1 MQNNKIEPGWISN
14 LDQARRERTIELMM
28 DSAKDEGMLGF
39 EEADELKVKEF
50 VADLAAKLNGN
61 GCWLLQ
67 ADAGNDLAYSVV
79 MERWVN
85 PTGAHIAELKK
96 AVVNHKYRGGR
107 LVMQGFSEILKKA
120 KIEGIDQFV
129 IDVREGTRAEKLWR
143 SIGFREYVRISD
155 EGDRPFRDRDR
166 RFRQRDRPFRERDRT
181 DRTVG
186 LALRM
191 TSTTR
196 VMLAGFG
203 RRDDA
208 RAPDEH
214 AHDQGRFTT

>member
-1 MQNNKIEPGWISN
+1 MRISHEAIY
-14 LDQARRERTIELMM
+14 QALYIQGRGALKRELVGCLRTGRALRVPRARAR
-28 DSAKDEGMLGF
+28 AK
-39 EEADELKVKEF
+39 
-50 VADLAAKLNGN
+50 
-61 GCWLLQ
+61 
-67 ADAGNDLAYSVV
+67 
-79 MERWVN
+79 
-85 PTGAHIAELKK
+85 
-96 AVVNHKYRGGR
+96 
-107 LVMQGFSEILKKA
+107 
-120 KIEGIDQFV
+120 
-129 IDVREGTRAEKLWR
+129 
-143 SIGFREYVRISD
+143 VRISD